1 MYTRYFDLTQ
11 TFFLACRFFDVVAFI
26 DGELW
31 HGKNDVA
38 SESSVVFFRFFRVG
52 CVAPRSKCGSGT
64 ASACHSLYGLKL
76 KYR

>member
-38 SESSVVFFRFFRVG
+38 SESSVVFLRFFRV
-52 CVAPRSKCGSGT
+52 
-64 ASACHSLYGLKL
+64 
-76 KYR
+76 